1 MELGRNP
8 QGLGITLK
16 MIEVMNIVAGQKVLG
31 QLGIQLLTQN
41 GWQALLEP
49 LADNIL
55 TKVAIRRIANIVQET
70 SALDNTSDVGL
81 TDNEFL
87 LADCQL

>member
-1 MELGRNP
+1 MELGCNP
-8 QGLGITLK
+8 QGLGIPFK
-16 MIEVMNIVAGQKVLG
+16 MIKVMDIVTGQKVLG

-55 TKVAIRRIANIVQET
+55 PKVTIRRIANIVQET
-70 SALDNTSDVGL
+70 STLDNTGNVGL
-81 TDNEFL
+81 TDNKFL
-87 LADCQL
+87 LADGQL

>member
-8 QGLGITLK
+8 QGLGITFK

-41 GWQALLEP
+41 GGQAFLEP

-55 TKVAIRRIANIVQET
+55 AKVAIRRIANIVQET
-70 SALDNTSDVGL
+70 SALDNTGNIGL
-81 TDNEFL
+81 SDNEFL
-87 LADCQL
+87 LTDGQL

>member
-8 QGLGITLK
+8 QGLGIPLK
-16 MIEVMNIVAGQKVLG
+16 MIEVMDIITGQKVLG
-31 QLGIQLLTQN
+31 QLRIQLLAQN

-55 TKVAIRRIANIVQET
+55 TKVTIRRIANIVQET
-70 SALDNTSDVGL
+70 SALDNTGDIGL

-87 LADCQL
+87 LADGQL

>member
-31 QLGIQLLTQN
+31 QLGIQLLAQN
-41 GWQALLEP
+41 GWQTLLEP

-55 TKVAIRRIANIVQET
+55 AKVTIRRIANIVQET
-70 SALDNTSDVGL
+70 STLDNTGDVGL